1 MEPGRALLAGLDTA
15 IGTPISAAAEGIY
28 TAGGGSAVV
37 NPSVCR
43 ASVASVNWA
52 FGGVCRTRPCRPSVL
67 EDAATGP
74 MKDASFWCLQRSAR
88 PAAYPLSARLTERR
102 STTGRR
108 AGARPQL
115 GGRTDPQT
123 RGRGPGDHR
132 LGGAMR
138 CSSWPAPRAS
148 RSWDWQGRDAHRQRP
163 DAQANADCRSRAGR
177 SGSVAW
183 PGAGGDRG

>member
-52 FGGVCRTRPCRPSVL
+52 FGGV
-67 EDAATGP
+67 
-74 MKDASFWCLQRSAR
+74 
-88 PAAYPLSARLTERR
+88 
-102 STTGRR
+102 
-108 AGARPQL
+108 
-115 GGRTDPQT
+115 
-123 RGRGPGDHR
+123 
-132 LGGAMR
+132 
-138 CSSWPAPRAS
+138 
-148 RSWDWQGRDAHRQRP
+148 
-163 DAQANADCRSRAGR
+163 GR